1 MQSIISKGLVK
12 ASPYSYCT
20 HYQRYHYKVNGKP
33 TMLDFIGQSDSNK
46 KPNGIVR
53 MSTPDGRFFEGMVEG
68 EIPVPNG
75 WGRRIETDGSSYIGY
90 YSNDMI

>member
-1 MQSIISKGLVK
+1 
-12 ASPYSYCT
+12 
-20 HYQRYHYKVNGKP
+20 
-33 TMLDFIGQSDSNK
+33 
-46 KPNGIVR
+46 